1 MRSKLQ
7 RPSRVTGFANVSKP
21 RSVKG
26 WIKVKSLMM
35 SLFEASSSSNVN
47 CDGLPVVA
55 RNRVNNGKQ
64 YKARSTCLR
73 TVKFAYVVGPVS
85 SWLLKVW
92 ASSKAR
98 MMRGWLSSVCLE
110 TLSRLWPCLAL
121 HQGWWWLLFPSL
133 QRFNKFVAGGSRG
146 EVIICSVYLFQG
158 GCVTW
163 SSVACWVRNLVGHF

>member
-26 WIKVKSLMM
+26 WIKVKSPMM
-35 SLFEASSSSNVN
+35 SIFEASSSSNVN

-73 TVKFAYVVGPVS
+73 TVKFDHVVGPVS
-85 SWLLKVW
+85 SRLLKVW

-110 TLSRLWPCLAL
+110 TLSRL
-121 HQGWWWLLFPSL
+121 LLFTRDGDDCCFLSFKDSTSL
-133 QRFNKFVAGGSRG
+133 WQEAAG
-146 EVIICSVYLFQG
+146 EKL
-158 GCVTW
+158 
-163 SSVACWVRNLVGHF
+163 